1 MHRYIELFVLCP
13 NCGLP
18 ETEYKIKNDC
28 IWHRCAACGSKEM
41 VDMGHKL
48 TNYILAQDK
57 KAKKEAKS
65 KGKKDKKGKKGKGKD
80 DSDDDKKKKKDKDE
94 DKSYLKE
101 AMFGKK
107 EDDEIGVVSDEE
119 SVASEAGVDDEGA
132 MDLAVEGTRKYL
144 EENSEASAEDI

>member
-1 MHRYIELFVLCP
+1 
-13 NCGLP
+13 
-18 ETEYKIKNDC
+18 
-28 IWHRCAACGSKEM
+28 
-41 VDMGHKL
+41 MGHKL

-80 DSDDDKKKKKDKDE
+80 DSDDDKKKKKDKKKDKKDKKKDKKYKKKDTDE

-132 MDLAVEGTRKYL
+132 MGKFLYHCI
-144 EENSEASAEDI
+144 S